1 MGFFSISIIEQQQQ
15 QQQSMVSILLRTA
28 DDDLSAIY
36 LLQRFLLATVEAI
49 ALRRSRLVS
58 RLNEMTIQRMELLRQ
73 TLPFGRCLWSAKPK
87 RKQLNDSD
95 TTPIA
100 TTRRWNAN
108 GKARDDKTSV
118 EDLANCNV
126 IQESHTQ
133 AKVDDST
140 FVDRILT
147 LFHLL
152 QNKITDKFETFGT
165 DKLQHAAEE
174 AIYEAFGFCIK
185 KFNESVFVNKGKIYP
200 NQIVCIYPG
209 TVYSPQQTRLCT
221 SCNKKYV
228 YMCQDG
234 TLVDANDTG
243 VARLIYKSCTYRDR
257 HSDSFYNDMTWMSS
271 SPVNPLAVGQYVEYD
286 CNGIN
291 VEAKEL
297 DLELNNVEGGLRKFL
312 PILRYFN
319 CSNRNKQNN
328 VIRVVVFV
336 STKTISAGEKLKC
349 AFKTKSA
356 ENNIRS

>member
-1 MGFFSISIIEQQQQ
+1 
-15 QQQSMVSILLRTA
+15 MVRILLRTA
-28 DDDLSAIY
+28 DGDLSAIY
-36 LLQRFLLATVEAI
+36 LLQHFLLATVEAI

-58 RLNEMTIQRMELLRQ
+58 RFNEMTIQRMELLRQ
-73 TLPFGRCLWSAKPK
+73 SLPFGRCIWSAKPK
-87 RKQLNDSD
+87 RKQLNEND
-95 TTPIA
+95 TPPIA

-108 GKARDDKTSV
+108 GKARDDKVLV

-126 IQESHTQ
+126 IQELHTQ

-165 DKLQHAAEE
+165 DKLQQAAEE
-174 AIYEAFGFCIK
+174 AIYETFGFNIK
-185 KFNESVFVNKGKIYP
+185 RFNESVFVNKGKINP

-286 CNGIN
+286 YNDVN
-291 VEAKEL
+291 VQAKEL
-297 DLELNNVEGGLRKFL
+297 DLELNNVEGRLRKFL

-319 CSNRNKQNN
+319 SSNRNKQNN
-328 VIRVVVFV
+328 VIRVVVFI
-336 STKTISAGEKLKC
+336 STKTISCGEKLKC
-349 AFKTKSA
+349 AFKTS
-356 ENNIRS
+356 